1 MNDEKNQEIERQEE
15 KKKSPKWSY
24 LSSDLKVSRPN
35 LPLMGFGVRRFRGL
49 LLSVKRDEGIS
60 VLFCR

>member
-1 MNDEKNQEIERQEE
+1 MMRRIKKLKDKKK
-15 KKKSPKWSY
+15 KKKSQEWSY

-35 LPLMGFGVRRFRGL
+35 LPLLGFGVRRFRGL